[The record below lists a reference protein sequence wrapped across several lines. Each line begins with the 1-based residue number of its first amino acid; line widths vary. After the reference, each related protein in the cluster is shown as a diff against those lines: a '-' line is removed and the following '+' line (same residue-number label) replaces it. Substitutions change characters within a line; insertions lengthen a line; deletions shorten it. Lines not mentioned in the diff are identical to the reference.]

1 MQAKPPLSVRTQ
13 KAHGH
18 KNEKA
23 HGHKNSRGSYL
34 LIAAQSQNKHG
45 EEQYARSQLPEYT
58 TVAIISWVGDS
69 QAFVPGNTCN
79 NVEKS

>member
-1 MQAKPPLSVRTQ
+1 VQAKPPLSVRTQ

-34 LIAAQSQNKHG
+34 LIAA
-45 EEQYARSQLPEYT
+45 
-58 TVAIISWVGDS
+58 
-69 QAFVPGNTCN
+69 
-79 NVEKS
+79 